1 MYSIGANFFPDQKEF
16 MIGMLEAAAGLGMM
30 VGPLFGTF
38 LFSLGGYNFMYYSY
52 GTIFYILAVAM
63 YFYLPKSLD

>member
-1 MYSIGANFFPDQKEF
+1 

-38 LFSLGGYNFMYYSY
+38 LFSLGGYNFMYYSF

-63 YFYLPKSLD
+63 YFYLPRSLD